1 MTIEQQVLEGRIQ
14 DALNAVAHRVWLNG
28 SYEAQTRKGG
38 EPDGLIARSVLPY
51 RVYRS
56 KAGDVVVDGYDTY
69 RGAVR
74 TFRLD
79 RFLDLEL
86 ANEFN
91 GETDPC
97 VLQTRKGEV
106 SVYPVRGTLWQ
117 ARPQTVPAYRVDDFV
132 KAGWGLTPPDWVV
145 DAAH

>member
-1 MTIEQQVLEGRIQ
+1 MSIEQQVLEGRIQ

-28 SYEAQTRKGG
+28 SYEAQTREG
-38 EPDGLIARSVLPY
+38 EPDGPIARSVLPY

-56 KAGDVVVDGYDTY
+56 KDNNVVVDGYDTY
-69 RGAVR
+69 RGTCR

-86 ANEFN
+86 ADEFK
-91 GETDPC
+91 GEADPC
-97 VLQTRKGEV
+97 VLQTRMGEV
-106 SVYPVRGTLWQ
+106 PVYPVRGSLWQ